1 MQYEYTLEDGAHFA
15 MTSTDVNDLLDIIH
29 GFRVDYYGDDHPRSV
44 AVHRVEHLA
53 LHLERGLERL
63 ERNITQ
69 ELSEIQ
75 KRREQR
81 EPVEWEPAD
90 D

>member
-1 MQYEYTLEDGAHFA
+1 MRYEYTLDDGAHFA

-29 GFRVDYYGDDHPRSV
+29 GRTNLSGDSV
-44 AVHRVEHLA
+44 PVHRLEHLVRQ
-53 LHLERGLERL
+53 LERGLERL

-81 EPVEWEPAD
+81 EPVEWQPAD

>member
-1 MQYEYTLEDGAHFA
+1 MQYEYTLDDGARFA

-29 GFRVDYYGDDHPRSV
+29 GRGLAGDSV
-44 AVHRVEHLA
+44 AVHRVDHLVH
-53 LHLERGLERL
+53 HLEQALERL
-63 ERNITQ
+63 EKDITQ
-69 ELSEIQ
+69 EMSEIQ

>member
-1 MQYEYTLEDGAHFA
+1 MRYEYTLDDGAHVA

-29 GFRVDYYGDDHPRSV
+29 GRTNLSGDSV

-53 LHLERGLERL
+53 HHLERALEALERD
-63 ERNITQ
+63 ITQ
-69 ELSEIQ
+69 ELSDIQ
-75 KRREQR
+75 KRRDQR

>member
-1 MQYEYTLEDGAHFA
+1 MRFQYTLEDGAHFA
-15 MTSTDVNDLLDIIH
+15 MTSTDVNDLLDLIH
-29 GFRVDYYGDDHPRSV
+29 GPDHGRIFVV
-44 AVHRVEHLA
+44 AVHRVENLVR
-53 LHLERGLERL
+53 HLEQALDSLEQDV
-63 ERNITQ
+63 TQ

>member
-1 MQYEYTLEDGAHFA
+1 MRFQYTLEDGAHFA
-15 MTSTDVNDLLDIIH
+15 MPSADVNDLLDIIH
-29 GFRVDYYGDDHPRSV
+29 GRGLAGDSV
-44 AVHRVEHLA
+44 AVHRVEHLIH
-53 LHLERGLERL
+53 HLEQALERL
-63 ERNITQ
+63 EQDITQ

>member
-1 MQYEYTLEDGAHFA
+1 MKFQYTLEDGAHFA

-29 GFRVDYYGDDHPRSV
+29 GRDLAGDSV
-44 AVHRVEHLA
+44 AVHRVEHLVH
-53 LHLERGLERL
+53 HLERGIESLEQD
-63 ERNITQ
+63 ITR

-81 EPVEWEPAD
+81 EPVEWQSAD